1 VDTFTWFSTKVPNI
15 YIRENTVSSII
26 SVGKTGGIK
35 LALYLSQQIWQ
46 GYRGKGTLIHCW

>member
-15 YIRENTVSSII
+15 HIRENTVSSII